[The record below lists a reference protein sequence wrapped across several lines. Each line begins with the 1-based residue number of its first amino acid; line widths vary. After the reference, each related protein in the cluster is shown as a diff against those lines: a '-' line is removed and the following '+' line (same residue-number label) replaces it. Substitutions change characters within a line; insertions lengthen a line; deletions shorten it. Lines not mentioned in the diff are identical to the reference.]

1 MLLSPI
7 VKFSISQRRDI
18 MLTSA
23 NADHSSGFWR
33 RNLDKFGIGGSVF
46 AALCCLGFPALLSI
60 LSAVGLGFI
69 VTDTVLIPM
78 LLVFLAV
85 TLAGLYFGT
94 RHHHEP
100 WALVLGVISALATFV
115 FIGVVQNR
123 ILAGVSIAGLVIA
136 SVLNVWLRTRQL
148 HAE

>member
-1 MLLSPI
+1 MPVVEFAHIHRRFLTQI
-7 VKFSISQRRDI
+7 RSQ
-18 MLTSA
+18 TQFVQA
-23 NADHSSGFWR
+23 TWAVT

-100 WALVLGVISALATFV
+100 WALVLGVISAIATFV